1 MSLFQNSKYETV
13 TPNAQKRQNLIWST
27 TVILLLVA
35 CLAVIAWCLK
45 HKYDK
50 MPIYTLVDD
59 GELMFID
66 GVELPDGKAT
76 R

>member
-1 MSLFQNSKYETV
+1 MICQNSKYETV

-27 TVILLLVA
+27 TVILSLVT

-45 HKYDK
+45 HKYDN
-50 MPIYTLVDD
+50 MPIYTLADD
-59 GELMFID
+59 DEVLFIN
-66 GVELPDGKAT
+66 GAEVPDGKAT